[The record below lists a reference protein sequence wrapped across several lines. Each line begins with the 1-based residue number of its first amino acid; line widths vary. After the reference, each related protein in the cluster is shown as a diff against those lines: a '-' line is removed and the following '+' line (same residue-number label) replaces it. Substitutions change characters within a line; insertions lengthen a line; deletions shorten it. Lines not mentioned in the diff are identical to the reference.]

1 MKTLLLSALSAIA
14 LTIAHATADEAAK
27 KNVVI
32 VAGTASTSKANDFEG
47 GGKIMAECLKQGA
60 AELVDVQLFSNRE
73 WPDDATLAKADTLV
87 IYAAGGDRH
96 PAISKGRLAKVGEQ
110 MKRGCGL
117 MCVHFALEVPMDN
130 GPAEFRE
137 WLGGYFEKGSSA
149 HPQWKARFTS
159 LPKHPITRGVKP
171 YALRDEWYFRIR
183 FIDDM
188 KGVNPI
194 LTSRLNPEMLTST
207 EGQPE
212 LDIPEVRDAVLKKK
226 SEVLAWTFER
236 KDGGRGFGFT
246 GGHLNRNWQEPDQ
259 RKLLLNAVL
268 WTAKAEVPPN
278 GVTDYLNNPIASD
291 PEERRGKDSMTKKK
305 PEPVAER
312 VPNPE

>member
-1 MKTLLLSALSAIA
+1 
-14 LTIAHATADEAAK
+14 
-27 KNVVI
+27 
-32 VAGTASTSKANDFEG
+32 
-47 GGKIMAECLKQGA
+47 
-60 AELVDVQLFSNRE
+60 
-73 WPDDATLAKADTLV
+73 
-87 IYAAGGDRH
+87 
-96 PAISKGRLAKVGEQ
+96 
-110 MKRGCGL
+110 
-117 MCVHFALEVPMDN
+117 
-130 GPAEFRE
+130 
-137 WLGGYFEKGSSA
+137 
-149 HPQWKARFTS
+149 
-159 LPKHPITRGVKP
+159 
-171 YALRDEWYFRIR
+171 
-183 FIDDM
+183 M